1 MNNCFS
7 LHPNVYATG
16 ECKGLVS
23 MLENVWIRG
32 HRPGD
37 GIFYIVSGFT
47 NYNGGVRFYPT
58 FKHHTENGGRIIAYL
73 GGSTAQRLSSQQSV
87 EALLQSGVEVNIVNR
102 KRLLHA
108 KCYGAVDSR
117 GQQLVVTS
125 GNFTGPGMSQ
135 NVEAALMLGE
145 ESTRSMGFSW
155 PDLVNGISSQR
166 WEFYKPSLSDRKAPA
181 WNLLFDEVGAGEVVL
196 DTTQE
201 VTMIVTLGHHDT
213 VRIQANPGDVEGTG
227 SQYFWLSRDC
237 YDFFPALTI
246 RNERGTKQTF
256 SAIIKMFYVDLNMLD
271 DDCRVT
277 FEAENN
283 LDFRLG
289 TGKLRYTKIA
299 QEGDLAVISRV
310 SEDEYELRIIKKD
323 TAAYNVISPY
333 ATNFIGHR
341 GKRFGFISNQEFERK
356 LEINLKRRISHPRI
370 TNSPSPNNEED

>member
-1 MNNCFS
+1 MDCFS

-37 GIFYIVSGFT
+37 GTFYIVSGFA

-58 FKHHTENGGRIIAYL
+58 FKHHIENGGRVVAYL

-87 EALLQSGVEVNIVNR
+87 EALLEAGAEVNIVNR

-108 KCYGAVDSR
+108 KCYGIEDSR
-117 GQQLVVTS
+117 GQQIVVTS

-135 NVEAALMLGE
+135 NAEAALMLSR
-145 ESTRSMGFSW
+145 ESTRNLGFSW
-155 PDLVNGISSQR
+155 PDLIGGITSQR
-166 WEFYKPSLSDRKAPA
+166 WDFYRPLLAERSAPA
-181 WNLLFDEVGAGEVVL
+181 WNLLFDEVGTARIAL

-213 VRIQANPGDVEGTG
+213 ARIQANPGDTEGLGT
-227 SQYFWLSRDC
+227 QYFWLSRDC

-246 RNERGTKQTF
+246 RNNRGVKQTF
-256 SAIIKMFYVDLNMLD
+256 SAIIKMFYVDLNVLD
-271 DDCRVT
+271 ENCRVT

-299 QEGDLAVISRV
+299 NEEDLAAISRV
-310 SEDEYELRIIKKD
+310 ADDEYELKIIKK
-323 TAAYNVISPY
+323 TSAEYNILSPY

-356 LEINLKRRISHPRI
+356 LGITLRARTSHPRVS
-370 TNSPSPNNEED
+370 NAPSPNNEES